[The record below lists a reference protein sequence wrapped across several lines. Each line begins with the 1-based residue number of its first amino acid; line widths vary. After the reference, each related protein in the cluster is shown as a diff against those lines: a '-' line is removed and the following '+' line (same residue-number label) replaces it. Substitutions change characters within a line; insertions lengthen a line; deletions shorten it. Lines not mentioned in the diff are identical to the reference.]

1 MIRSV
6 SSWHAKMQ
14 KNSSDIQNL
23 SIDITYSRLGE
34 WLIDRRRIPAD
45 WRKRLNSLRARI
57 ASALKSL
64 PKDLDPWFQTLDPE
78 NTGYLEAKRI
88 CVILSE
94 STPEVR
100 NIFGR
105 LSGAAGEWEA
115 IVRAFEKDYL
125 YLGEAAQIIVQNV
138 NYEIP
143 YEKKQIQKIQQQLAD
158 LERKEAEL
166 KRSANTSAM
175 KYQEACQE
183 LGLQG
188 ENVRLE
194 LLDMAKT
201 LPTTFAE
208 IMQVLCGDSVQK
220 ALGFYQTFVD
230 HAHTEKGKFAGIVL
244 PSLKDLRE
252 NPPALDV
259 FSSSEV
265 AATSVLLTNKEQDKT
280 FEVEVSSND
289 IDWNIDTTADENAEI
304 DWEIGT
310 VEESK
315 TCGNDK
321 VEQTLQPASEKME
334 FVLQDDT
341 VKGGFQSLGT
351 KDDGIDWNVEDT
363 GVSEPIQSEICW
375 DISIEDVSVAATE
388 EPLEQESSANHL
400 SNFPEAT
407 ENEKHSL
414 SPFLDT
420 EYRNKLLDDL
430 FELKAFLNQR
440 LVEMETQET
449 SSLQHQVQAVAPPAL
464 QQYGPDSLCTMLSDL
479 SQAISLITNRKTR
492 DLIMILNSKRF
503 LDRLESTLNQKK
515 HYEVKLLESMQE
527 VSKRRI
533 ELRSSLSSL
542 WPKQEAA
549 ISRTRELKR
558 LCETTLSAMFDGR
571 PVNMIGE
578 INTILGQA

>member
-1 MIRSV
+1 
-6 SSWHAKMQ
+6 MQ
-14 KNSSDIQNL
+14 NNSSDIQNL
-23 SIDITYSRLGE
+23 PIDITYSRLGE

-45 WRKRLNSLRARI
+45 WRKRLSLLRARI

-64 PKDLDPWFQTLDPE
+64 PKDLDPWFQKLDPE
-78 NTGYLEAKRI
+78 NTGYLEAKRT

-100 NIFGR
+100 NIFGQ
-105 LSGAAGEWEA
+105 LSGAAGEWQA

-143 YEKKQIQKIQQQLAD
+143 YEKKQVQKIQQQMAD
-158 LERKEAEL
+158 LDRKEAEL
-166 KRSANTSAM
+166 KRSANASAM

-194 LLDMAKT
+194 LLEMAKT
-201 LPTTFAE
+201 LPSTFAE
-208 IMQVLCGDSVQK
+208 IVEILCGDSVQK
-220 ALGFYQTFVD
+220 VLGFYQIFVD
-230 HAHTEKGKFAGIVL
+230 HAHTEKGNVSRNVL
-244 PSLKDLRE
+244 PSLRDFRD
-252 NPPALDV
+252 NPPVLDV
-259 FSSSEV
+259 FSSSDV
-265 AATSVLLTNKEQDKT
+265 AATAVLLTKEQEKT
-280 FEVEVSSND
+280 SGVEVSSND
-289 IDWNIDTTADENAEI
+289 IDWNINTTADETAEI

-310 VEESK
+310 IEQSE
-315 TCGNDK
+315 TCRNDK
-321 VEQTLQPASEKME
+321 VEQTLKPTSEKLE

-341 VKGGFQSLGT
+341 VKGGFQPIDT
-351 KDDGIDWNVEDT
+351 KNDIIDHNVEDT
-363 GVSEPIQSEICW
+363 GVSEPIQPEICW
-375 DISIEDVSVAATE
+375 EISIEDASVAATE
-388 EPLEQESSANHL
+388 ETMERESLAHHL

-407 ENEKHSL
+407 ENEKHPL

-440 LVEMETQET
+440 LVELRSQET
-449 SSLQHQVQAVAPPAL
+449 SSLQHQVHAVTPPVL

-479 SQAISLITNRKTR
+479 SQAISLVTNRKTC

-503 LDRLESTLNQKK
+503 LDRLESSLNQKK
-515 HYEVKLLESMQE
+515 QYEVKLLESMHE
-527 VSKRRI
+527 VSKRRM

-549 ISRTRELKR
+549 ISRTRELKK
-558 LCETTLSAMFDGR
+558 LCETSLSAMFDGR
-571 PVNMIGE
+571 PVNIIGE
-578 INTILGQA
+578 INNILGQA

>member
-1 MIRSV
+1 
-6 SSWHAKMQ
+6 MQ
-14 KNSSDIQNL
+14 NSSDIQNL
-23 SIDITYSRLGE
+23 PIDITYTRLGE

-45 WRKRLNSLRARI
+45 WRKRLSSLRARI

-115 IVRAFEKDYL
+115 IVRAFEKDHL

-166 KRSANTSAM
+166 KRSANASAM

-188 ENVRLE
+188 KNVRLE
-194 LLDMAKT
+194 LLEMAKT

-208 IMQVLCGDSVQK
+208 IVEILCGDSVQN

-230 HAHTEKGKFAGIVL
+230 HAHTEKGKVSGIVL
-244 PSLKDLRE
+244 PSLRDLRD
-252 NPPALDV
+252 NPPVLDV
-259 FSSSEV
+259 FSNSEV
-265 AATSVLLTNKEQDKT
+265 AATAVPLTNKEQGKT
-280 FEVEVSSND
+280 FEAEVSSND
-289 IDWNIDTTADENAEI
+289 IDWNINTTADENAEI

-310 VEESK
+310 IEQSE
-315 TCGNDK
+315 TFGNDNVK
-321 VEQTLQPASEKME
+321 QTLQPVNEKME
-334 FVLQDDT
+334 FVLHDDA
-341 VKGGFQSLGT
+341 VEGGFQSLDN
-351 KDDGIDWNVEDT
+351 KDDGIDWNVEDA
-363 GVSEPIQSEICW
+363 GVSEPTQSEICW
-375 DISIEDVSVAATE
+375 DISIEDASVALSA
-388 EPLEQESSANHL
+388 EPMEQESSVNHL

-407 ENEKHSL
+407 ENGKHPS

-420 EYRNKLLDDL
+420 EYRIKLLDDL

-440 LVEMETQET
+440 LLEMESTDT

-464 QQYGPDSLCTMLSDL
+464 QQYGPDSLRTMLSDL
-479 SQAISLITNRKTR
+479 SEAISLVTNRKTR

-503 LDRLESTLNQKK
+503 LDRLESSLNQKK
-515 HYEVKLLESMQE
+515 QYEVKLLGSMQDL
-527 VSKRRI
+527 SKRRL
-533 ELRSSLSSL
+533 ELRSSLSSS

-558 LCETTLSAMFDGR
+558 LCETSLSAMFDGR
-571 PVNMIGE
+571 SVNMIGE
-578 INTILGQA
+578 INTILGHA

>member
-1 MIRSV
+1 
-6 SSWHAKMQ
+6 MQ
-14 KNSSDIQNL
+14 NNSSDIQNL
-23 SIDITYSRLGE
+23 PIDITYSRLGE

-45 WRKRLNSLRARI
+45 WRKRLSLLRARI

-64 PKDLDPWFQTLDPE
+64 PKDLDPWIQKLDPE
-78 NTGYLEAKRI
+78 NTGYLEAKRT

-100 NIFGR
+100 NIFGQ
-105 LSGAAGEWEA
+105 LSGAAGEWQA

-143 YEKKQIQKIQQQLAD
+143 YEKKQVQKIQQQMAD
-158 LERKEAEL
+158 LDRKEAEL
-166 KRSANTSAM
+166 KRSANASAM

-194 LLDMAKT
+194 LLEMAKT
-201 LPTTFAE
+201 LPSTFAE
-208 IMQVLCGDSVQK
+208 IVEILCGDSVQK
-220 ALGFYQTFVD
+220 VLGFYQIFVD
-230 HAHTEKGKFAGIVL
+230 HAHTEKGNVSRNVL
-244 PSLKDLRE
+244 PSLRDFRD
-252 NPPALDV
+252 NPPVLDV
-259 FSSSEV
+259 FSSSDV
-265 AATSVLLTNKEQDKT
+265 SATADLLTKEQEKT
-280 FEVEVSSND
+280 SGVEVSSND
-289 IDWNIDTTADENAEI
+289 IDWNINTTADETAEI

-310 VEESK
+310 IEQSE
-315 TCGNDK
+315 TCRNDK
-321 VEQTLQPASEKME
+321 VEQTLKPTSEKLE

-341 VKGGFQSLGT
+341 VKGGFQPIDT
-351 KDDGIDWNVEDT
+351 KNDIIDHNVEDT
-363 GVSEPIQSEICW
+363 GVSEPIQPEICW
-375 DISIEDVSVAATE
+375 EISIEDASVAATE
-388 EPLEQESSANHL
+388 ETMERESLAHHL

-407 ENEKHSL
+407 ENEKHPL

-440 LVEMETQET
+440 LVELRSQET
-449 SSLQHQVQAVAPPAL
+449 SSLQHQVHAVTPPVL

-479 SQAISLITNRKTR
+479 SQAISLVTNRKTC

-503 LDRLESTLNQKK
+503 LDRLESSLNQKK
-515 HYEVKLLESMQE
+515 QYEVKLLESMHE
-527 VSKRRI
+527 VSKRRM

-549 ISRTRELKR
+549 ISRTRELKK
-558 LCETTLSAMFDGR
+558 LCETSLSAMFDGR
-571 PVNMIGE
+571 PVNIIGE
-578 INTILGQA
+578 INNIVGQA